1 MQRRTYLQAAAA
13 IGLGSS
19 AGCLSRVFEDRPD
32 NVHLPPQEDQIAD
45 SEDLAYPAYGEPFP
59 EFELPDPITG
69 TVVSTADL
77 DRTALVTGFFAF
89 CPAECAILLRRWA
102 EVQAR
107 TVEEG
112 LPDETVF
119 LPITFDP
126 ERDDAQALEEH
137 GAMVGVDFEAG
148 NWHYLRPEDDAEAKS
163 IVEEKLGIGFE
174 RTGSSDRVVEGYDF
188 THIVITMLVNP
199 QGVVERAYRGEDPEV
214 DRLFEDVAQVVESAA
229 E

>member
-1 MQRRTYLQAAAA
+1 M
-13 IGLGSS
+13 
-19 AGCLSRVFEDRPD
+19 
-32 NVHLPPQEDQIAD
+32 
-45 SEDLAYPAYGEPFP
+45 
-59 EFELPDPITG
+59 
-69 TVVSTADL
+69 
-77 DRTALVTGFFAF
+77 
-89 CPAECAILLRRWA
+89 RRWA

-112 LPDETVF
+112 LTDETVF

-126 ERDDAQALEEH
+126 ERDDAEALEEH
-137 GAMVGVDFEAG
+137 GAMVGVDFGAG
-148 NWHYLRPEDDAEAKS
+148 NWHYLRPEDDADAKS